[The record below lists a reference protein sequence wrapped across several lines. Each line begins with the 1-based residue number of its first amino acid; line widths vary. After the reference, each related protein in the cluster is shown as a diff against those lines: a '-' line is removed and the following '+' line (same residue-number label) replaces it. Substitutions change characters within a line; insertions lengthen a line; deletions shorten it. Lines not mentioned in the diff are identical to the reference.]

1 MILNYQLKQF
11 QNSMS
16 KSKYF
21 SILDSLT
28 ETNSKPAELNDR
40 VLLVD
45 GLNTFIRAWTTS
57 PVTNDDGVHVGG
69 ITGSLLSLG
78 YAIKN
83 IKPTRVILCW
93 DGRGGSQRRR
103 KLFPEYKANRRSKV
117 NLNRSFQGHIDKEA
131 DNQNMKMQLGRLT
144 QYLNNLPVSTLAL
157 ENIEADDSIAYACK
171 QVLTESQCF
180 IMSSDKDFIQLVDD
194 RISVWSPT
202 KKKLYFKDDVE
213 VDYGV
218 PAHNFLLYRVLTGD
232 KSDCI
237 PGIKGTGLKTLQKRI
252 PALFS
257 DKKLTLDDLV
267 DMSADSSI
275 KMLQQ
280 ITDSTDQL
288 ELNYKLMQLHDVD
301 ISGKSKEIIRNVIN
315 GELTRLN
322 KTNFKLLLMEDRM
335 TNGIKNLDFWIREV
349 FTTLDALSS
358 TK

>member
-1 MILNYQLKQF
+1 
-11 QNSMS
+11 MS

-40 VLLVD
+40 ILLVD

-69 ITGSLLSLG
+69 ITGSLLSIG

-103 KLFPEYKANRRSKV
+103 KLFPEYKASRRNKV
-117 NLNRSFQGHIDKEA
+117 NLNRSFQGNIDKAA
-131 DNQNMKMQLGRLT
+131 DNQNMKMQLGRLV
-144 QYLNNLPVSTLAL
+144 QYISNLPISTLAI
-157 ENIEADDSIAYACK
+157 ENIEADDSIAYVCK
-171 QVLTESQCF
+171 QVLPESQCF

-202 KKKLYFKDDVE
+202 KKKLYFKNDVE

-237 PGIKGTGLKTLQKRI
+237 PGIKGTGLKTLQKRL

-267 DMSADSSI
+267 DLSADSSI

-301 ISGKSKEIIRNVIN
+301 ISGNSKEIIRNVIN

-322 KTNFKLLLMEDRM
+322 KTNFKVLLMEDRM
-335 TNGIKNLDFWIREV
+335 TNGIKNLDFWMREV